1 MYVNAFGV
9 AFLDTFSLGGKCLFN
24 LMDYNFVLV
33 SYMIAEPLRV
43 DIEIRSDMYARRAI
57 QRRKMEYLTYDKI
70 RMYESLSTY

>member
-1 MYVNAFGV
+1 
-9 AFLDTFSLGGKCLFN
+9 
-24 LMDYNFVLV
+24 MDYNFVLF
-33 SYMIAEPLRV
+33 SYMIALRV

>member
-1 MYVNAFGV
+1 M
-9 AFLDTFSLGGKCLFN
+9 
-24 LMDYNFVLV
+24 LV

-43 DIEIRSDMYARRAI
+43 DVEIRSDMYARRAI